1 MRKRLVGE
9 MLVQS
14 VQPKGKTLNSF

>member
-1 MRKRLVGE
+1 VQSWIVLE

-14 VQPKGKTLNSF
+14 VQ